1 MGRRRNRRVC
11 SPNMVMLEI
20 DQVDLAR
27 IPWSSEFDKENLE
40 QTIPCST
47 RRLFLG
53 NVFHVFSTD
62 MF

>member
-1 MGRRRNRRVC
+1 MGRGRNRRVC

-20 DQVDLAR
+20 LVERYTPSL
-27 IPWSSEFDKENLE
+27 EVNKENLE
-40 QTIPCST
+40 QNTTRPCST

>member
-1 MGRRRNRRVC
+1 M
-11 SPNMVMLEI
+11 
-20 DQVDLAR
+20 Q
-27 IPWSSEFDKENLE
+27 NLE

>member
-1 MGRRRNRRVC
+1 
-11 SPNMVMLEI
+11 MVMLEI
-20 DQVDLAR
+20 DRLL
-27 IPWSSEFDKENLE
+27 SSIQSLEFNKENLE

>member
-1 MGRRRNRRVC
+1 
-11 SPNMVMLEI
+11 MVMLEI
-20 DQVDLAR
+20 ENEATQSL
-27 IPWSSEFDKENLE
+27 EFNKENLE